1 MMKQVA
7 RKLVAGVTAT
17 LCLAGAG
24 DPTGPDRSWRGNLR
38 KPVVTRSTPL
48 STGDSAAASTPLD
61 GLPGANGRS
70 FATLDAYLAHLRA
83 YAATIDRPWY
93 REVQPNLFRLERGN
107 LRTLTPP
114 PTFTRDQLERKFG
127 FRR

>member
-1 MMKQVA
+1 MMRQI
-7 RKLVAGVTAT
+7 AGTI
-17 LCLAGAG
+17 LAGGAAAVCLIAAG
-24 DPTGPDRSWRGNLR
+24 DPAGPDRSWRGKLR
-38 KPVVTRSTPL
+38 KPVVTHSTPPA
-48 STGDSAAASTPLD
+48 TAAAPIA

-93 REVQPNLFRLERGN
+93 REVQPNVFRLERGN

-114 PTFTRDQLERKFG
+114 PTFTREQLERKFG

>member
-1 MMKQVA
+1 MM
-7 RKLVAGVTAT
+7 RHVAGTI
-17 LCLAGAG
+17 LAGGAAAACLIAAG
-24 DPTGPDRSWRGNLR
+24 DPAGPDRSWRGKLR
-38 KPVVTRSTPL
+38 KPVVTHSTPP
-48 STGDSAAASTPLD
+48 STGAVAAASNPIA

-93 REVQPNLFRLERGN
+93 REVQPNVFLLERGN

-114 PTFTRDQLERKFG
+114 PTFTREQLERKFG